1 MILFHRLKTNVWWLK
16 KAGFWCVSFELE
28 EQRFFFYLTL
38 MYSQKKTVFHLVHA
52 HKILAFFILIR
63 FNYCSLAHLMRHQ

>member
-28 EQRFFFYLTL
+28 EQRVFFLSYINVST
-38 MYSQKKTVFHLVHA
+38 KKTVFHLVHA
-52 HKILAFFILIR
+52 RKILAFFILIR

>member
-28 EQRFFFYLTL
+28 EQSFVFFLSYINVFTKKNCLSFSACSQNTCFL
-38 MYSQKKTVFHLVHA
+38 YS
-52 HKILAFFILIR
+52 
-63 FNYCSLAHLMRHQ
+63 HQI